1 MKTLVLLLTLGVLVG
16 CAFVADAQTV
26 VVPGPAPT
34 VVVPGPTVVTPA
46 PTTVVAPSPTAAVP
60 AAGKYE
66 GLAWTWDSARNIVT
80 LNDSGRQFRV
90 LVTPDQ
96 IARLNHLQWTTV
108 RGTLL
113 GPDPVETVLLPT
125 QPMTA
130 LASGPAATAEITGQ
144 IASIDT
150 NGVATVESARG
161 PLRVWL
167 AENPQARFQSG
178 RPVKIVVTA
187 QPVRMV
193 AVAGAGG
200 QASVPTMT
208 PVPPLGGDSATIV
221 GRILSVSPTGTLTVE
236 SPRGPVNVWVP
247 DATSFRVGDFVQLQ
261 TIVQAQG

>member
-1 MKTLVLLLTLGVLVG
+1 MRTFVLLLTVSVLVG

-34 VVVPGPTVVTPA
+34 VVAPGS
-46 PTTVVAPSPTAAVP
+46 TVVAPGPAVVAPGQTP
-60 AAGKYE
+60 AAGRYE

-96 IARLNHLQWTTV
+96 IARLNHLQWVTV

-113 GPDPVETVLLPT
+113 GPDPIETVLLPA

-130 LASGPAATAEITGQ
+130 LVSGPAANAEITGQ

-167 AENPQARFQSG
+167 ADNPQARFQQG
-178 RPVKIVVTA
+178 RPVKVVVTV

-193 AVAGAGG
+193 AVSGAGG

-208 PVPPLGGDSATIV
+208 PAPPMGGDSASIV
-221 GRILSVSPTGTLTVE
+221 GRILSVTPTGTLTVE
-236 SPRGPVNVWVP
+236 SPRGPVDVWVP
-247 DATSFRVGDFVQLQ
+247 DAASFRAGDFVQLQ
-261 TIVQAQG
+261 TIVQPQG